1 MATPPKTNAEAF
13 QHILTL
19 TTKAKLAEHLG
30 VTRQLTSRWE
40 EVPPKYAEQVALMLD
55 LPISHVVPELVH
67 RIYTT
72 CGKQVPDKIIGE
84 MVRIFA

>member
-1 MATPPKTNAEAF
+1 MDSLPQTNIEAF
-13 QHILTL
+13 QHILKL

-40 EVPPKYAEQVALMLD
+40 EVPPKYADQVAEMLN

-67 RIYTT
+67 RIHVT
-72 CGKQVPDKIIGE
+72 CGKHVPDKIIGE
-84 MVRIFA
+84 MIRIFA